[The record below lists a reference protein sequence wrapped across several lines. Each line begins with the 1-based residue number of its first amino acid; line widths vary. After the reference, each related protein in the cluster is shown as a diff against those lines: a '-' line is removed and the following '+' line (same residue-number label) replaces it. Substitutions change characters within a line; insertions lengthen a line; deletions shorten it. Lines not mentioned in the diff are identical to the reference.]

1 MKKGIRFTPRF
12 IVASAKLKE
21 LNDICAEARKA
32 RKAAL
37 KEYKAAYKEM
47 EKQIWKS
54 K

>member
-1 MKKGIRFTPRF
+1 MKKGIRFIPRF
-12 IVASAKLKE
+12 IMASAKLKE

-47 EKQIWKS
+47 KRQK
-54 K
+54 